1 MFHISMGGV
10 FQMGGGGE
18 GQASFLRG
26 GGTSWE
32 GIGFGRGR
40 GGGFKKNRKMGGCP
54 LCPSPNT
61 GNPALSSNM

>member
-32 GIGFGRGR
+32 GIGFGRG
-40 GGGFKKNRKMGGCP
+40 GGGDSKKIVRWGVAP
-54 LCPSPNT
+54 YAPPPIRETLH
-61 GNPALSSNM
+61 

>member
-10 FQMGGGGE
+10 FQMGGGGRGKLHFYVEEAPHGRASVLVGE
-18 GQASFLRG
+18 GGA
-26 GGTSWE
+26 
-32 GIGFGRGR
+32 
-40 GGGFKKNRKMGGCP
+40 FKKNRKMGGCP

>member
-10 FQMGGGGE
+10 FQIGGGGGG
-18 GQASFLRG
+18 GQASFLCG
-26 GGTSWE
+26 KGTPWE
-32 GIGFGRGR
+32 GIGFG
-40 GGGFKKNRKMGGCP
+40 GGQGVQKKIVRWGGCP